1 MMTLREISLHNKR
14 EEPLVRLHLQNRR
27 VVISEMV
34 IRPLPEIRVR
44 FRGNG
49 YHSIFSLDLLR
60 LASPLHLIIYLFKS
74 HIHNL

>member
-1 MMTLREISLHNKR
+1 MMTLRKIGLDNKR
-14 EEPLVRLHLQNRR
+14 EETLVRLHLQDRR
-27 VVISEMV
+27 IVIAEVVV
-34 IRPLPEIRVR
+34 CPLPEIGMRS
-44 FRGNG
+44 RGNG